1 MRKII
6 KAIGNHKL
14 FCLGVMLWSLALNG
28 GFTVLD
34 PLINKYLIDLG
45 LVEHR
50 VRLFALLAAA
60 VVLLGV
66 LFRIGMW
73 LNVLLIRR
81 LQNAVTSSL
90 TMRMISAYYET
101 ACPEVTGASPGYFI
115 ARIYD
120 EPAQVAANVVTVGI
134 GLCVYAAS
142 LVGALAVS
150 AYLAWRLTAVLLVA
164 VPMLFWLARKF
175 QPQISQASARE
186 NEEEARTRGIVG
198 QVVEAYKTVK
208 LFSLEQSI
216 VTRVCRQLTKRLGL
230 GYETVRTSASYEAV
244 SGVLLSFAE
253 ALVLIGAGFE
263 VVNGRLSIGG
273 LFGFMSAF
281 WKIINA
287 GTSLISQFSALAKVT
302 GQVDRLLEFENLPKD
317 AAEEKEHHNA
327 AVELETVA
335 VKYGAKT
342 VLDNIDL
349 AIVPCERLL
358 ILGPNGSGKS
368 TLANLITGFVRP
380 FGGTL
385 KRPKRDRIAAL
396 LTPFHFIPGTLKD
409 NVNFDCL
416 DRTKQELFVGLA
428 ESFELADKC
437 DVELAASFSEG
448 EKKKAQIIMTL
459 LKDADLCLFDEPF
472 AHLDVPSKHMA
483 MQIIRQHTR
492 GKTVAVIMHGDEQ
505 FHQYFD
511 RVIRLENGV
520 RTDSVIASAAALD
533 ATAV

>member
-28 GFTVLD
+28 VFTVLD

-50 VRLFALLAAA
+50 VRLFAWLAAA
-60 VVLLGV
+60 VVLVGV
-66 LFRIGMW
+66 IFRIGMW
-73 LNVLLIRR
+73 LNALLIRR

-90 TMRMISAYYET
+90 TMRMLKAYFET
-101 ACPEVTGASPGYFI
+101 ACPEVTGSSPGYFI

-150 AYLAWRLTAVLLVA
+150 AYLAWRLTMALLVA
-164 VPMLFWLARKF
+164 VPILFWLARKF
-175 QPQISQASARE
+175 QPQISEASARE
-186 NEEEARTRGIVG
+186 NEEEARTRGTVG
-198 QVVEAYKTVK
+198 QVIEAYKTVK
-208 LFSLEQSI
+208 LFSLEGPI
-216 VTRVCRQLTKRLGL
+216 VTQVYRQLTKRLGL
-230 GYETVRTSASYEAV
+230 GYETVRTSASYETL

-253 ALVLIGAGFE
+253 ALVLIGAGYE

-287 GTSLISQFSALAKVT
+287 GTSLVSQFSALAKVT
-302 GQVDRLLEFENLPKD
+302 GQVDRLLEFEHLPKD
-317 AAEEKEHHNA
+317 AAEEEKCHHA
-327 AVELETVA
+327 AVELATVA
-335 VKYGAKT
+335 VTYGAKT

-349 AIVPCERLL
+349 AIEPSERLL
-358 ILGPNGSGKS
+358 IVGPNGSGKS
-368 TLANLITGFVRP
+368 TLANVIAGFVRP
-380 FGGTL
+380 SGGTL
-385 KRPKRDRIAAL
+385 KRPRRDRITAL

-409 NVNFDCL
+409 NVNFDRL
-416 DRTKQELFVGLA
+416 DLTKQELFLKLA
-428 ESFELADKC
+428 GSFDLADKC
-437 DVELAASFSEG
+437 DLEIAAAFSEG

-472 AHLDVPSKHMA
+472 AHLDVPSKHKA
-483 MQIIRQHTR
+483 MDIIRHHTR
-492 GKTVAVIMHGDEQ
+492 GKALAVIMHGDDQ
-505 FHQYFD
+505 FYEYFD
-511 RVIRLENGV
+511 RVISLKNGV
-520 RTDSVIASAAALD
+520 QTEIL
-533 ATAV
+533 ATEPA